1 MRVEDMEA
9 QVHAAEDFDMMAAL
23 GELDRGKLS
32 PDDEA
37 LNKVDEIEARWR
49 ACLAAKSCAKEGGL
63 GGRRELPFVDAAGAP
78 KFDVFAPS
86 EEWAHVSSNFTM
98 YETVLEAGDA
108 IYVPSWALHAA
119 VNLADETVAVAANF
133 FPPSSWG
140 RIEDHCFHGAPGAI
154 KGNVCMMMRMK
165 GALGTR
171 TYLSARIFLARV
183 YHRLH
188 RLGLFFL
195 PGLRLFRER
204 GTVAWP
210 RFFDFASAACACCCR
225 FAGHW
230 TLDDDS
236 GRRMHIDS
244 WRLEA
249 LRSCENPAGNHR
261 YRISGA
267 ASLRWCLLRS
277 LAPKLGLMCSFASVP
292 ALVALAVIY
301 ILIPADAVH
310 RRSAARRARA
320 GGLKRT

>member
-1 MRVEDMEA
+1 MEDMEA
-9 QVHAAEDFDMMAAL
+9 QVHAAEDFDMMKAL
-23 GELDRGKLS
+23 GEVDRNKRA
-32 PDDEA
+32 PADEA
-37 LNKVDEIEARWR
+37 LDKVDDIEARWR

-63 GGRRELPFVDAAGAP
+63 GGRRGGAP
-78 KFDVFAPS
+78 EAAEGAPRKFDAFAPS
-86 EEWAHVSSNFTM
+86 EEWLHVSSNLTM

-133 FPPSSWG
+133 FPPRSWG
-140 RIEDHCFHGAPGAI
+140 RIEDHCFHGAPGALRGQVCSTMRI
-154 KGNVCMMMRMK
+154 KK
-165 GALGTR
+165 ALGTR

-204 GTVAWP
+204 DTVAWP
-210 RFFDFASAACACCCR
+210 RFFDWASAACACCCR
-225 FAGHW
+225 FPGHF
-230 TLDDDS
+230 TLDDS
-236 GRRMHIDS
+236 GGRRLHFDS
-244 WRLEA
+244 WELKP

-267 ASLRWCLLRS
+267 ASLWWCLLRS

-292 ALVALAVIY
+292 ALVALVTVY
-301 ILIPADAVH
+301 ILIPVDAVH
-310 RRSAARRARA
+310 RRSAARRART
-320 GGLKRT
+320 GGLKKT